1 MNSQLFKTLAPVFLF
16 LFLSS
21 ASWARFQNVEE
32 ASHRFTQIKQYYKVS
47 KDGSYKGIEEQ
58 EIEILNEAG
67 RKDYGLIK
75 LSYSPNT
82 GSVQVEEAYTLTN
95 GKKQT
100 VSKEFIED
108 KPVAS
113 NMAGFDDTNQVTI
126 TFPDVKVGSKV
137 YLKYSFSRKTP
148 SLNNFFSM
156 SQFLGWRTYI
166 AQQNIYVESELDL
179 NLFVHDPNK
188 NLEIERKKEGNKSF
202 INISLN
208 KPVYVYPVEEKD
220 PYMPRTS
227 TPYVEISSE
236 AKWSYEMLKP
246 IIEQNEAVLN
256 QALPE
261 KLQQIAAAA
270 EKIQGFQKRV
280 NFLIQEIQDQIRYF
294 GDWRTIRG
302 ALIPRDLQTI
312 IKTGFGDCKD
322 YSALLVVLLRKL
334 GYDAHIAW
342 VYRGYP
348 FIMYDIHLPSL
359 SSYNH
364 AITFVEVDKKEYWF
378 DATNNMVFT
387 QEPLSD
393 ISNRDAVILAQN
405 ENIFKFIPDNNYKNN
420 IIKVSAEYDNIKS
433 SEVSVKAQ
441 IDFKGLPASDWAGS
455 ELKQSKQS
463 IQNDL
468 LYWLTSSPQNVTQA
482 KYEDF
487 DLKSRITE
495 DYTFKFSFKEKNR
508 FFKSNYGV
516 TFLFWENIA
525 AKLIGDS
532 LENRVTDL
540 YIKSPKTYIYQFKFN
555 KMKAQNLKFLECQ
568 ITSPW
573 VNFSRKVKSLKS
585 GIETLD
591 TIEIKK
597 AFIRHSEFS
606 SKDLNKVKKQV
617 QDCMLDKALTLN

>member
-1 MNSQLFKTLAPVFLF
+1 MTIFLF
-16 LFLSS
+16 FTLNSI
-21 ASWARFQNVEE
+21 SWARYQNLEE
-32 ASHRFTQIKQYYKVS
+32 ASHRFIQIKQYFKVS
-47 KDGSYKGIEEQ
+47 KDGSYKGVEEQ

-67 RKDYGLIK
+67 RKDFGSIK

-82 GSVQVEEAYTLTN
+82 GSIQVEKAYTLTN
-95 GKKQT
+95 GKKQA
-100 VSKEFIED
+100 VSQDFIED

-126 TFPDVKVGSKV
+126 TFPDVKVGSKI
-137 YLKYSFSRKTP
+137 YLKYSFARKTP
-148 SLNNFFSM
+148 SLKNFFSM
-156 SQFLGWRTYI
+156 SQFFGWKAHI
-166 AQQNIYVESELDL
+166 AQQNVYIESELDL
-179 NLFVHDPNK
+179 HLYVHDSSK
-188 NLEIERKKEGNKSF
+188 NLEIERKKEGNKNYL
-202 INISLN
+202 NIALN

-220 PYMPRTS
+220 PYMPRIATS
-227 TPYVEISSE
+227 YVEISS
-236 AKWSYEMLKP
+236 APKWSYEMLKP
-246 IIEQNEAVLN
+246 IIEQNEAILK
-256 QALPE
+256 QELPE
-261 KLQQIAAAA
+261 KLQQIAASA
-270 EKIQGFQKRV
+270 EKIQDFKKRV

-294 GDWRTIRG
+294 GDWRTIKG
-302 ALIPRDLQTI
+302 ALVPRDLETI

-322 YSALLVVLLRKL
+322 YSALLVVLLRRL

-348 FIMYDIHLPSL
+348 FIMYDIHLPAL

-364 AITFVEVDKKEYWF
+364 AITYVEIDKKEYWF

-405 ENIFKFIPDNNYKNN
+405 ESIFKTIPDNNYKNN
-420 IIKVSAEYDNIKS
+420 IIKINAEFDDIKS

-468 LYWLTSSPQNVTQA
+468 LYWLTSTPQNVTQA

-495 DYTFKFSFKEKNR
+495 DYTFKFSFKEKNK
-508 FFKSNYGV
+508 FLKSNYGL

-525 AKLIGDS
+525 AKLIGNA

-540 YIKSPKTYIYQFKFN
+540 YMRSPKTYIYQFKFN
-555 KMKAQNLKFLECQ
+555 KMKAHNLKFLECQ

-573 VNFSRKVKSLKS
+573 VDFSRKVKKLKT

-591 TIEIKK
+591 IVEIKK
-597 AFIRHSEFS
+597 AFIKHSEFS

-617 QDCMLDKALTLN
+617 QECMLDKALTLN